1 MNKNGF
7 KKMMTILENNKKWP
21 IIIAGISGNSLSN
34 AIMLP
39 ATIPSDQLD
48 IVPDDEGMNY
58 PAWIMQMMICA
69 RKSDKVYLVIDGL
82 DDIDFDE
89 QEKFYTILKHKSING
104 YKFPD
109 NVQIV
114 IAIKSGNISRI
125 SDKIATLCISFNVEK

>member
-1 MNKNGF
+1 MNNSGY

-21 IIIAGISGNSLSN
+21 IIIAGISGNSLPN

-39 ATIPSDQLD
+39 ATISSDQLD
-48 IVPDDEGMNY
+48 IVPDEEGMNY
-58 PAWIMQMMICA
+58 PTWIMQMMIFS

-89 QEKFYTILKHKSING
+89 QEKFYGILKHKSING

-109 NVQIV
+109 NVQII

-125 SDKIATLCISFNVEK
+125 SDKIATLCISFDVEK